1 MFPLSHPPVSFVST
15 EGEGEVGRYFLKFP
29 QRDVAILIVVVIF
42 HDGLQGATERER
54 RSEKKGPLQPVKER
68 GVLVLLWPVDREG
81 SERGVFCSCTVTLV
95 LTSTICLTCLDM
107 VSGSCLGVTP
117 EPHSATTGGLTWAT
131 GCGATGEAITCKK
144 A

>member
-1 MFPLSHPPVSFVST
+1 MESEPRGGFVNKQRWLPCAPHFKEASLYVFPLGHPPVSFVST

-81 SERGVFCSCTVTLV
+81 SERGVFVVAQS
-95 LTSTICLTCLDM
+95 
-107 VSGSCLGVTP
+107 
-117 EPHSATTGGLTWAT
+117 H
-131 GCGATGEAITCKK
+131 
-144 A
+144 